1 MNNYL
6 MNTYNRKKVSFVK
19 GDGVYLW
26 DDNGKK
32 YLDALCG
39 LAVTSLGHSNLDISE
54 VLARQSKTLIH
65 TSNAF
70 IIEQQKR
77 LGKKLCMLS
86 GMETT
91 FFCNSGAEAVEASI
105 KIARKYGND
114 QKIKNPEIIVM
125 NNSFHGRT
133 MAALSATSEGK
144 AHQGF
149 YPLLDGLTR
158 VPYNDIKSI
167 ESLSKTNK
175 NIVAILLEPIQGEGG
190 IIIPNDDYLSQL
202 RDICDKNNWL
212 LMIDEVQTGFCRTG
226 KWFAFQHSNII
237 PDVICVAKALGNGVP
252 IGACLAN
259 DKASKVLV
267 PGSHG
272 STFGGNFLSTSVG
285 LKVLEIMKDQD
296 LCKKSRESGSYLKSS
311 LEKTLKDFNVIKEIR
326 CKGLMVGIEL
336 KKDCMHLA
344 QDALENGLVINITK
358 QNIIRMLPPLIIDK
372 TQLDE
377 IVSILK
383 KIIGEVDYD

>member
-125 NNSFHGRT
+125 NNSFYGRT

-158 VPYNDIKSI
+158 APYNDIKSI

-296 LCKKSRESGSYLKSS
+296 LCKKSRESGSYFKSS

>member
-70 IIEQQKR
+70 IIEQQKK

-296 LCKKSRESGSYLKSS
+296 LCKKSRESGSYFKSS

>member
-158 VPYNDIKSI
+158 APYNDIKSI

>member
-91 FFCNSGAEAVEASI
+91 FFCNSGAEAVETSI

-158 VPYNDIKSI
+158 APYNDIKSI

-296 LCKKSRESGSYLKSS
+296 LCKKSRESGSYFKSS

>member
-54 VLARQSKTLIH
+54 VLAKQSKTLIH

-311 LEKTLKDFNVIKEIR
+311 LEKTLKELSRRLPEIQN
-326 CKGLMVGIEL
+326 KIDLL
-336 KKDCMHLA
+336 KK
-344 QDALENGLVINITK
+344 N
-358 QNIIRMLPPLIIDK
+358 
-372 TQLDE
+372 
-377 IVSILK
+377 
-383 KIIGEVDYD
+383 

>member
-39 LAVTSLGHSNLDISE
+39 LAVTSLGHSNLAISE
-54 VLARQSKTLIH
+54 VLAKQSKILIH

-144 AHQGF
+144 AHEGF
-149 YPLLDGLTR
+149 YPLLNGLTR

-190 IIIPNDDYLSQL
+190 IIIPNDNYLSQL

-252 IGACLAN
+252 IGACIAN
-259 DKASKVLV
+259 DKASKVLI

-296 LCKKSRESGSYLKSS
+296 LCKKSRESGSYFKSS
-311 LEKTLKDFNVIKEIR
+311 LEKSLKEFNVIKEIR

-336 KKDCMHLA
+336 KKECMHLA

>member
-296 LCKKSRESGSYLKSS
+296 LCKKSRESGSYFKSS

-383 KIIGEVDYD
+383 KIIGEINYD

>member
-158 VPYNDIKSI
+158 APYNDIKSI

-296 LCKKSRESGSYLKSS
+296 LCKKSRESGSYFKSS

-372 TQLDE
+372 IQLDE

>member
-144 AHQGF
+144 AHEGF

-158 VPYNDIKSI
+158 APYNDIKSI

-296 LCKKSRESGSYLKSS
+296 LCKKSRESGSYFKSS

>member
-1 MNNYL
+1 

-158 VPYNDIKSI
+158 APYNDIKSI

>member
-39 LAVTSLGHSNLDISE
+39 LAVTSLGHSNLAISE
-54 VLARQSKTLIH
+54 VLAKQSKILIH

-70 IIEQQKR
+70 IIEEQKR

-144 AHQGF
+144 AHEGF
-149 YPLLDGLTR
+149 YPLLNGLTR

-190 IIIPNDDYLSQL
+190 IIIPNDNYLSQL

-252 IGACLAN
+252 IGACIAN
-259 DKASKVLV
+259 DKASKVLI

-296 LCKKSRESGSYLKSS
+296 LCKKSRESGSYFKSS
-311 LEKTLKDFNVIKEIR
+311 LEKSLKEFNVIKEIR

-336 KKDCMHLA
+336 KKECMHLA